1 MLAYDNKCKHAAAM
15 TSEQLCHF
23 KQSLETLSSEL
34 LDTGEKARESIKPV
48 QLDQAC
54 MGRVSRVD
62 ALQVQAMALETQRR
76 RQVQLQLVDWA
87 LKRIGSG
94 DYGICSACDD
104 DIAVRRLE
112 FDPTA
117 TLCIAC
123 ASAREK

>member
-1 MLAYDNKCKHAAAM
+1 MLAYENKCKHGAAM
-15 TSEQLCHF
+15 TPEQFCHF
-23 KQSLETLSSEL
+23 KQCLAALRSEL
-34 LDTGEKARESIKPV
+34 LDTGEKARESTKPV
-48 QLDQAC
+48 QLDQASI
-54 MGRVSRVD
+54 GRVSRVD

-76 RQVQLQLVDWA
+76 RQVQLQLVERA
-87 LKRIGSG
+87 LKRIESG

-123 ASAREK
+123 ASARER